1 MKKKTIRKTTKKTKK
16 TTASSRLPEA
26 ALDLDVVLQNMI
38 EWAFECGEILNSH
51 LVQSYKRPL
60 KILDKGKQGLA
71 TEADLLSEK
80 FVMEKITAF
89 YPDHLILSEEDS
101 FKRQIDPAK
110 IPEGKYMWLID
121 PLDGTNNFYNRVPFF
136 CVSLALNCGK
146 ETLAGVVYNPVNCE
160 LFYAIKDKGA
170 FLIRLIGDNEVKIQL
185 TPAKGK
191 KRFKEALLSANLT
204 SKRVEK
210 DLLKSFPEV
219 RAMRRLG
226 SAALEMS
233 YVAAGML
240 DAYWEYRLQ
249 PWDMAAAGLICREAG
264 VKISAI
270 DGDDYHPFGH
280 SVLTSDPNLYQEL
293 RKILNKK

>member
-1 MKKKTIRKTTKKTKK
+1 MKKKITKKAAKTTTRKTT
-16 TTASSRLPEA
+16 SSSI
-26 ALDLDVVLQNMI
+26 DLDVVLQHMI
-38 EWAFECGEILNSH
+38 GWAFDCGEILNSH
-51 LVQSYKRPL
+51 LVQSYEKPL

-71 TEADLLSEK
+71 TEADLLSET
-80 FVMEKITAF
+80 FVMNKIKEL
-89 YPDHLILSEEDS
+89 YPEHMILSEEDS
-101 FKRQIDPAK
+101 FKRQLK
-110 IPEGKYMWLID
+110 SEGLPTEEYIWLID

-136 CVSLALNCGK
+136 CVSLAFNRGK

-160 LFYAIKDKGA
+160 LFYATKGNGA
-170 FLIRLIGDNEVKIQL
+170 WLVRLIGETEVKIRL
-185 TPAKGK
+185 NPPKGK

-240 DAYWEYRLQ
+240 DAYWEYKLQ
-249 PWDMAAAGLICREAG
+249 PWDMAAAGLICKEAG
-264 VKISAI
+264 AKISSI
-270 DGDDYHPFGH
+270 TGEEYHPFGS
-280 SVLTSDPNLYQEL
+280 SVLTADPNLYDEL